1 MKKPRTRG
9 EAVRAESLP
18 HPALPRRRM
27 PSCLQGSLP
36 TAPDYFGRVY
46 MELERVDTK
55 RAYERIR
62 ERITTLELEPG
73 APLNEQE
80 LAAELEMGLAPV
92 REALKLLVHDNLVV
106 ITPRHGLYVA
116 DVNVPD
122 LEQLS
127 EMRLTLEGLSARL
140 AAQRASDDD
149 LVVLEALRQEQANTP
164 ADDKRRLFDVDHRFH
179 QAVARAA
186 HNKYLADS
194 LERLFGLSQRLWY
207 LALPRLGFLPSAVE
221 KHLELVEAIETGDGD
236 RAEAIMREHVLA
248 FYAQV
253 RQVLEEE

>member
-1 MKKPRTRG
+1 
-9 EAVRAESLP
+9 
-18 HPALPRRRM
+18 
-27 PSCLQGSLP
+27 
-36 TAPDYFGRVY
+36 

-55 RAYERIR
+55 RAYELIR
-62 ERITTLELEPG
+62 ERITTLKMEPG
-73 APLNEQE
+73 VPINEQK
-80 LAAELEMGLAPV
+80 LAETLDMGLVPV
-92 REALKLLVHDNLVV
+92 REALKLLAHENLVV

-140 AAQRASDDD
+140 AAQRATEDDI
-149 LVVLEALRQEQANTP
+149 VILEALRQEQASTP
-164 ADDKRRLFDVDHRFH
+164 VEDRRRLLDIDHKFH
-179 QAVARAA
+179 QAVAQAA

-207 LALPRLGFLPSAVE
+207 LALPELGFLPSAVE
-221 KHLELVEAIETGDGD
+221 KHLDLVHAIKNGDGD
-236 RAEAIMREHVLA
+236 EAERIMRAHVGE

-253 RQVLEEE
+253 RKIL

>member
-1 MKKPRTRG
+1 
-9 EAVRAESLP
+9 
-18 HPALPRRRM
+18 
-27 PSCLQGSLP
+27 
-36 TAPDYFGRVY
+36 

-55 RAYERIR
+55 RAYELIR

-73 APLNEQE
+73 SVINEQD
-80 LAAELEMGLAPV
+80 LAEELEMGLAPV
-92 REALKLLVHDNLVV
+92 REALKLLAHDNLVV

-127 EMRLTLEGLSARL
+127 ELRLSLEGLSARL
-140 AAQRASDDD
+140 AAQRATEDDI
-149 LVVLEALRQEQANTP
+149 VILEALRQEQASTP
-164 ADDKRRLFDVDHRFH
+164 AEDRRRLFDIDHKFH

-186 HNKYLADS
+186 HNKYMADS

-207 LALPRLGFLPSAVE
+207 LALPKLGFLPGSVE
-221 KHLELVEAIETGDGD
+221 QHLDLVQAIENGDGD
-236 RAEAIMREHVLA
+236 EAERIMRAHVGE

-253 RQVLEEE
+253 REVL